1 MKVAVIYSSQSGNTE
16 MMAQAINEGLLSE
29 GAESELFQASDFNAS
44 NANEYDRLVFGSP
57 SMGDEEIDQ
66 DFMDPLFSNIEKN
79 IAGKEIAMFGS
90 YGWGD
95 GQFLRSWMQRA
106 QDSNAIVL
114 NDGLLINY
122 TPDSEGLTE
131 CQNFGKSLAH

>member
-29 GAESELFQASDFNAS
+29 GVESEIFQASDFSAS
-44 NANEYDRLVFGSP
+44 NANDYDRLVFGSP

-66 DFMDPLFSNIEKN
+66 DFMDPLFSNLEPQL
-79 IAGKEIAMFGS
+79 AGKEIAFFGS

-95 GQFLRSWMQRA
+95 GQFLRSWIERSRGA
-106 QDSNAIVL
+106 NAIVL

-122 TPDSEGLTE
+122 TPDNDGLTE

>member
-29 GAESELFQASDFNAS
+29 GAESELFSASDFNAS
-44 NANEYDRLVFGSP
+44 KASDYDRLIFGSP
-57 SMGDEEIDQ
+57 SMGDEEIDS
-66 DFMDPLFSNIEKN
+66 DFMDPLFSNLESQLG
-79 IAGKEIAMFGS
+79 GKEVAMFGS

-95 GQFLRSWMQRA
+95 GQFLRSWIERA
-106 QDSNAIVL
+106 QGANAIVL

-122 TPDSEGLTE
+122 TPDDAGLAE

>member
-29 GAESELFQASDFNAS
+29 GAESELFQASDFNAAK
-44 NANEYDRLVFGSP
+44 ANEYDRLVFGSP
-57 SMGDEEIDQ
+57 SMGDEEIDS
-66 DFMDPLFSNIEKN
+66 DFMDPLFSSIEKN
-79 IAGKEIAMFGS
+79 IAGKEVAMFGS

-114 NDGLLINY
+114 NEGLLINY
-122 TPDSEGLTE
+122 TPDSDGLTE

>member
-29 GAESELFQASDFNAS
+29 GAERELFQASDFTAAK
-44 NANEYDRLVFGSP
+44 ANEYDRLVFGSP
-57 SMGDEEIDQ
+57 SMGDEEIDS
-66 DFMDPLFSNIEKN
+66 DFMDPLFSSIEKN
-79 IAGKEIAMFGS
+79 IACKEVAMFGS

-122 TPDSEGLTE
+122 TPDSDGLTE
-131 CQNFGKSLAH
+131 CQNFGKALAH

>member
-16 MMAQAINEGLLSE
+16 MMAQAINEGLLAE
-29 GAESELFQASDFNAS
+29 GAESVLFSAS
-44 NANEYDRLVFGSP
+44 NFDVKKANDYDRLVFGSP

-66 DFMDPLFSNIEKN
+66 DFMDPLFSNLEPN
-79 IAGKEIAMFGS
+79 LGGKEIAMFGS

-114 NDGLLINY
+114 NEGLLINY
-122 TPDSEGLTE
+122 TPDSDGLTE